1 MKHLL
6 LSALAAAT
14 LLPLSAKAPKDP
26 VLMTVDG
33 VPVTLSEFEY
43 LYHKNH
49 GQQIDRQSLDEYL
62 DMFTIYKL
70 KVAEARRQRV
80 DTIQAFQQEFNG
92 YRAELVAPYLRDSL
106 TEKQLV
112 KEAYDHMKESV
123 EVDHLMVPLEKK
135 ALIDSLRQAL
145 VNGADFTATAQK
157 YSTDPSIRSNNGYY
171 GWINAGQFPYEWE
184 EGVYNTPVG
193 EISDVI
199 TTRYGHHLAKVRN
212 RRPNPGEVH
221 ARHILLT
228 YPNERTDEAN
238 AAVKQRIDSIYGALQ
253 AGADFADVSKRLSDC
268 PSGAQGGDLGWFGT
282 HRMVPEFE
290 AVSFAL
296 ADGEIS
302 KPFTTQ
308 FGWHI
313 VERMGHRGIAPF
325 EQMEASIRA
334 KMAQDGRSNRAVET
348 KIAQL
353 KKAYPSK
360 VLQSGLDRINQAV
373 AAAADFDS
381 AIESLAH
388 DTTPLITVADST
400 VTIADFM
407 NPRPRI
413 APGSDPSTALS
424 AMADERLNEVVLT
437 YEDHR
442 LEKKHPELRNIVNEY
457 RDGMMLFEVSNQKVW
472 NAAANDYAAL
482 NEYFKTHRDK
492 YTDWSEPRF
501 KGYVIY
507 ATSDSL
513 IQEVNK
519 FIAANPSIETDS
531 IGPVLRGAF
540 PRNIKIE
547 RVLLPKGKN
556 NVVDYAGF
564 GAELPDLSGER
575 RWKYFTTYQGRVID
589 QPEEAAD
596 ARGAVTA
603 DYQSELEKKWV
614 EELRKRYPVKINKKI
629 LKKVKPL
636 Q

>member
-1 MKHLL
+1 M
-6 LSALAAAT
+6 
-14 LLPLSAKAPKDP
+14 
-26 VLMTVDG
+26 
-33 VPVTLSEFEY
+33 
-43 LYHKNH
+43 
-49 GQQIDRQSLDEYL
+49 
-62 DMFTIYKL
+62 
-70 KVAEARRQRV
+70 
-80 DTIQAFQQEFNG
+80 
-92 YRAELVAPYLRDSL
+92 
-106 TEKQLV
+106 
-112 KEAYDHMKESV
+112 
-123 EVDHLMVPLEKK
+123 
-135 ALIDSLRQAL
+135 
-145 VNGADFTATAQK
+145 
-157 YSTDPSIRSNNGYY
+157 
-171 GWINAGQFPYEWE
+171 
-184 EGVYNTPVG
+184 
-193 EISDVI
+193 
-199 TTRYGHHLAKVRN
+199 
-212 RRPNPGEVH
+212 
-221 ARHILLT
+221 
-228 YPNERTDEAN
+228 
-238 AAVKQRIDSIYGALQ
+238 KQRIDSIYGALQ
-253 AGADFADVSKRLSDC
+253 AGADFADVAKRLSDC